1 MNENSFENDES
12 MVALEKRLGIS
23 RRSFLQM
30 CAAMA
35 ATMGLP
41 NGADAAMAKAVA
53 TKKRPS
59 VIWLHFQECT
69 GCTESLLRAEHPTLE
84 KLILDVISLDY
95 HETLFAAAGHQA
107 EAARKSAMKANKG
120 KYLLVVEGAIPTKDN
135 GIYCKIGGQ
144 TAIEMLKECAADA
157 AAVIAIGSCA
167 SWGGMPSTPPNP
179 TGASSAGEVLGKV
192 IPNIPGCPPNPY
204 NFLST
209 VVHFLTFGK
218 LPDVDDIG
226 RPKFAYSR
234 LIHENCERRAHFDAG
249 RFALEFGDEGHKQ
262 RLLPVQ
268 AGLQRSGDLCQLSGD
283 PVRRCRQCQL
293 AGRHRSPVHRLHREG
308 YRVRQTYPCTG
319 RAEDGAAAGRL
330 PAHRRRPGQGRTHRR
345 ADPGC
350 GSRRSGSRR
359 RRDDGEEP
367 RQERQARRGRDAPRS
382 KRKGIAS

>member
-1 MNENSFENDES
+1 MDENTIGNDVS
-12 MVALEKRLGIS
+12 IVALENRLGIS
-23 RRSFLQM
+23 RRSFMQL

-41 NGADAAMAKAVA
+41 TGADAAIAAAVA
-53 TKKRPS
+53 GKKRPS

-107 EAARKSAMKANKG
+107 EAARRSAMKANKG
-120 KYLLVVEGAIPTKDN
+120 KYLLVVEGAIPTKNN

-157 AAVIAIGSCA
+157 AAVVAIGSCS

-218 LPDVDDIG
+218 LPDVDHLG

-249 RFALEFGDEGHKQ
+249 RFAMEFGDEGHRKGYC
-262 RLLPVQ
+262 LYKLGCKGPETYANCPSILFGDVGNASWPVGTGHPCIGCTEKGIGF
-268 AGLQRSGDLCQLSGD
+268 AKPIHALAELKTVVP
-283 PVRRCRQCQL
+283 PVGFPRIVEEQGKGASIGAIAL
-293 AGRHRSPVHRLHREG
+293 TA
-308 YRVRQTYPCTG
+308 
-319 RAEDGAAAGRL
+319 AIAGAAAGAGAML
-330 PAHRRRPGQGRTHRR
+330 AKNLGKDVKVDEGETAKKQEERTE
-345 ADPGC
+345 
-350 GSRRSGSRR
+350 S
-359 RRDDGEEP
+359 
-367 RQERQARRGRDAPRS
+367 
-382 KRKGIAS
+382 

>member
-1 MNENSFENDES
+1 MDENTIGNEASII
-12 MVALEKRLGIS
+12 ALENRLGIS
-23 RRSFLQM
+23 RRSFMQL

-41 NGADAAMAKAVA
+41 TGADAAIAAAVA
-53 TKKRPS
+53 GKQRPS

-107 EAARKSAMKANKG
+107 EAARRSAMKANKG

-144 TAIEMLKECAADA
+144 TAVEMLKECAADA
-157 AAVIAIGSCA
+157 AVVVAIGSCS
-167 SWGGMPSTPPNP
+167 SWGGMPSAPPNP

-218 LPDVDDIG
+218 LPDVDRLG

-249 RFALEFGDEGHKQ
+249 RFAMEFGDDGHRKGYC
-262 RLLPVQ
+262 LYKLGCKGPETYANCPAILFGDVGNASWPVGTGHPCIGCTEKGIGF
-268 AGLQRSGDLCQLSGD
+268 AKPIHALAELKTVTP
-283 PVRRCRQCQL
+283 PVGFPRIVEEQGKGASL
-293 AGRHRSPVHRLHREG
+293 GAAAL
-308 YRVRQTYPCTG
+308 T
-319 RAEDGAAAGRL
+319 AAIAGAAAGAGAML
-330 PAHRRRPGQGRTHRR
+330 AKNLGKNVKLDEGEAAKKQEERTE
-345 ADPGC
+345 
-350 GSRRSGSRR
+350 S
-359 RRDDGEEP
+359 
-367 RQERQARRGRDAPRS
+367 
-382 KRKGIAS
+382 